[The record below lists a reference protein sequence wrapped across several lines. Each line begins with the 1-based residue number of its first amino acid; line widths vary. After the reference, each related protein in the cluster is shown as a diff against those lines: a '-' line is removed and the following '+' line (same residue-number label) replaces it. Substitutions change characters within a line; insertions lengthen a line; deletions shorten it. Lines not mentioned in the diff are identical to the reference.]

1 MKTMSIAAQVE
12 ANAGSGYKC
21 SVCGKR
27 FYTYVIQKTPWW
39 LPDVKSRAI
48 DQCNLHIM
56 TSGCRDKK
64 GRAAKAK
71 WCW

>member
-1 MKTMSIAAQVE
+1 MKKMSVNAQVY

-21 SVCGKR
+21 SGCGQK
-27 FYTYVIQKTPWW
+27 FYTYVIYKTPWW

-56 TSGCRDKK
+56 TSNHRK
-64 GRAAKAK
+64 AKAK
-71 WCW
+71 WFLW